1 MDTGAPHLYR
11 AVRDGPP
18 QPRPGRAP
26 PSASAMRALIDLVR
40 LLRPPE
46 RRRLALLALGLAL
59 AALFEVVGVASVIPF
74 LTLVGDPSTA
84 GRVPYLVAV
93 RAATGLTDD
102 RTFLMCAGA
111 AALIAIL
118 TTSLVNAGLTFAT
131 LLFTNLTGYGLARRL
146 LARYIARE
154 RLFFA
159 RANSAELAKNVLSE
173 TDRLVVGVL
182 TPATV
187 IASRAFSA
195 LAVTGFLTAY
205 APRLALILGGGF
217 GGLYVGLY
225 LVMRARL
232 ARLGAKAV
240 ADNERRYR
248 VVQETFGAL
257 TELKLYGR
265 AEAFA
270 AGFDGPARAYA
281 RATAA
286 SLLTGQL
293 PRFVMESLAFGG
305 VVAVVLFALAQGL
318 DTAGLLPLLGLFAF
332 AGYRML
338 PAFQNIF
345 LSLSLLRFYLP
356 AVRVVVDDLAGE
368 RTPPPRT
375 SEKLPFRS
383 EIRLSGVCFDYEP
396 GRATLSDL
404 DLTLHAHTTIGLV
417 GRTGSGK
424 STLVGLVLGILTPT
438 AGRIAVDGVVLD
450 EATLPAW
457 QNRVGYVPQDVF
469 LIDGTVSDNIALGIP
484 IEAVDHAAVARAG
497 ALAGL
502 DEVVAALPGGYGA
515 GVGERGIRLSGG
527 QRQRLGIAR
536 ALYHDPDVIV
546 FDEATSALDGETEA
560 AVMAALDALSGKR
573 TLILIAHRLASLERA
588 DVVHVLDGGRIV
600 ASGPLAAVTPHLSGA
615 GLAAEDRPASP

>member
-1 MDTGAPHLYR
+1 
-11 AVRDGPP
+11 
-18 QPRPGRAP
+18 
-26 PSASAMRALIDLVR
+26 MRALIDLVR
-40 LLRPPE
+40 ILRPHE
-46 RRRLALLALGLAL
+46 RRRLALLAMGLAF
-59 AALFEVVGVASVIPF
+59 AALFEVVGVASVVPF
-74 LTLVGDPSTA
+74 LTLVGDPSA
-84 GRVPYLVAV
+84 AAKVPYLAAL
-93 RAATGLTDD
+93 RATMGLTDD
-102 RTFLMCAGA
+102 RTFLMAMGA
-111 AALIAIL
+111 AALLAIL
-118 TTSLVNAGLTFAT
+118 TTSLINAGLTFAT

-146 LARYIARE
+146 LARYLARE

-187 IASRAFSA
+187 IASRSFSA
-195 LAVTGFLTAY
+195 LAVIGFLMAY

-217 GGLYVGLY
+217 GSLYVALY

-305 VVAVVLFALAQGL
+305 VVAVVLFALSQGL

-356 AVRVVVDDLAGE
+356 AVRVVVDELAGE
-368 RTPPPRT
+368 RSVPPRT
-375 SEKLPFRS
+375 GDTLPFAR
-383 EIRLSGVCFDYEP
+383 EIRLAGVSFDYEP
-396 GRATLSDL
+396 GRRTLSAL
-404 DLTLHAHTTIGLV
+404 DLTIPAHTTVGLV

-438 AGRIAVDGVVLD
+438 SGTIAVDGVFLD

-469 LIDGTVSDNIALGIP
+469 LIDGTVTENIALGVP
-484 IEAVDHAAVARAG
+484 PEAVDHDAVRRAAG
-497 ALAGL
+497 LAGL
-502 DEVVAALPGGYGA
+502 DAVIAALPGGYGER
-515 GVGERGIRLSGG
+515 VGERGARLSGG

-560 AVMAALDALSGKR
+560 AVMAALDALAGRR

-588 DVVHVLDGGRIV
+588 DTVHVLEAGRIV
-600 ASGPLAAVTPHLSGA
+600 ASGPPAAVIPSLSPAVLAPAQEAGAATPA
-615 GLAAEDRPASP
+615 